1 MEKRALAGEP
11 SASAARGGAGRGGDG
26 FLRYAAYVAAR
37 TTGATNIGLSAVNET
52 TLVWLAVVVLATGIG
67 AFFGY
72 NVSLV
77 RNGPVL
83 TSASLDAD
91 ARILPRCKP

>member
-1 MEKRALAGEP
+1 M
-11 SASAARGGAGRGGDG
+11 G
-26 FLRYAAYVAAR
+26 FCAMPLRCCPHYWRHQHRPVP
-37 TTGATNIGLSAVNET
+37 INET

-83 TSASLDAD
+83 TSASLTLTPAFAAVQAMTPIGHRLAWYHDLG
-91 ARILPRCKP
+91 ARPEA

>member
-1 MEKRALAGEP
+1 MGLRT
-11 SASAARGGAGRGGDG
+11 SAP
-26 FLRYAAYVAAR
+26 

-83 TSASLDAD
+83 TSASLTLTPAFAAVQAMTPIGDRLAWYHD
-91 ARILPRCKP
+91 LGARPEA